1 MVKLERHFG
10 SSFSDGENLGPH
22 SCCRTG
28 GGASFSDGE
37 NLGAHLCCRTGGG
50 GQTDNRRE
58 IKDEAVDCD
67 GCRNMGNSGK
77 LLFRTY
83 QY

>member
-1 MVKLERHFG
+1 MIKLERHFG
-10 SSFSDGENLGPH
+10 SSFSDGENLGAH

-28 GGASFSDGE
+28 GS
-37 NLGAHLCCRTGGG
+37 
-50 GQTDNRRE
+50 GQTDNGRE

-67 GCRNMGNSGK
+67 GCWNMGNSGK
-77 LLFRTY
+77 SLFRTY